1 MNEILEPVHE
11 YAVGITMM
19 QTCKFGAPLR
29 MSLTCS
35 VGAAPS
41 IAGAAAAA
49 DVLALAP
56 DDCAVDGMA
65 KDEDESP

>member
-1 MNEILEPVHE
+1 
-11 YAVGITMM
+11 M

-49 DVLALAP
+49 ETLALAL
-56 DDCAVDGMA
+56 DDCAVDGIA